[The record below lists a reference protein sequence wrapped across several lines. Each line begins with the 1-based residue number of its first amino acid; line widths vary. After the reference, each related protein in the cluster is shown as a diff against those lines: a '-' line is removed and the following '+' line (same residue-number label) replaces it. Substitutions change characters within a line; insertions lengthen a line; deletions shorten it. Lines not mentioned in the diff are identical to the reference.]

1 VTSATARTRR
11 SARTIW
17 GVAGG
22 VVLVAVGVTV
32 SLAFGSRVVSI
43 AEIGEGLRA
52 FVSGDTA
59 QEIGAIAVA
68 ERIPRTALSVIAGA
82 ALALSGGVMQAI
94 TRNPIADPGILG
106 VNTGAALFV
115 VCGMA
120 FFGMSSVFSYLG
132 LALAGGA
139 LAAVVVYLVG
149 SVGAGGATPI
159 KLALAGAAVTASLS
173 SLVSAVLLPRAAAM
187 NEFRFWQVGG
197 TGGADWSSIAIVAPL
212 IVVAAIVVFCLAS
225 GMNSLALGD
234 DVARGLGV
242 HVGRT
247 RALAAAAGVVLC
259 AAVTAVAG
267 PIAFVGLMVP
277 HAVRLVVGPD
287 QRAILPISALGGAA
301 LLTIADTIGRV
312 IGSPGEIEAGIIT
325 AFVGAPVLVAIAR
338 RTRMRAL

>member
-1 VTSATARTRR
+1 MSSAPARVRR
-11 SARTIW
+11 SVRTTW
-17 GVAGG
+17 GVIGG
-22 VVLVAVGVTV
+22 VVLVAAGVAA
-32 SLAFGSRVVSI
+32 SLAFGSRVVSLPEI
-43 AEIGEGLRA
+43 AEGLRTFGTGA
-52 FVSGDTA
+52 TA
-59 QEIGAIAVA
+59 DDIGAIAVA
-68 ERIPRTALSVIAGA
+68 ERIPRTVLSVIAGA

-106 VNTGAALFV
+106 VNMGAALFV
-115 VCGMA
+115 VCGIA
-120 FFGMSSVFSYLG
+120 FLGVTSVFSYLG

-139 LAAVVVYLVG
+139 LAALVVYLVG

-159 KLALAGAAVTASLS
+159 KLALAGAAVTAALS

-197 TGGADWSSIAIVAPL
+197 TGGAEWSSMAIIAPL
-212 IVVAAIVVFCLAS
+212 LAVAAIVVFCLGS
-225 GMNSLALGD
+225 SMNSLALGD

-277 HAVRLVVGPD
+277 HTVRLAVGPD
-287 QRAILPISALGGAA
+287 QRAILPLSALGGAA

-312 IGSPGEIEAGIIT
+312 IGSPGEVEAGIIT